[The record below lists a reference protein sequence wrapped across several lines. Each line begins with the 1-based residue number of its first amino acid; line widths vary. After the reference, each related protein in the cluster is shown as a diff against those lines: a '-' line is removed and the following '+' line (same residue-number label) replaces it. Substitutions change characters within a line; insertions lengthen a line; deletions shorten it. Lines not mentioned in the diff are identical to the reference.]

1 MKTGRNEKCHCGSGK
16 KHKKCCLSKD
26 ESVQNAMN
34 SITRQRELG
43 TRDEHLND
51 PVLTQYF
58 GYNVVRAENE
68 SPFEL
73 PEEGLCC
80 MVSSVNRDIQREINA
95 QVDFPILKLGQGQ
108 WVVTANIGNEVKFS
122 GPYKSQE
129 LAFEAA
135 KEKFDA
141 IRFISAPNII

>member
-1 MKTGRNEKCHCGSGK
+1 
-16 KHKKCCLSKD
+16 
-26 ESVQNAMN
+26 
-34 SITRQRELG
+34 
-43 TRDEHLND
+43 
-51 PVLTQYF
+51 
-58 GYNVVRAENE
+58 
-68 SPFEL
+68 
-73 PEEGLCC
+73 
-80 MVSSVNRDIQREINA
+80 MVSSVNKDIQREINA